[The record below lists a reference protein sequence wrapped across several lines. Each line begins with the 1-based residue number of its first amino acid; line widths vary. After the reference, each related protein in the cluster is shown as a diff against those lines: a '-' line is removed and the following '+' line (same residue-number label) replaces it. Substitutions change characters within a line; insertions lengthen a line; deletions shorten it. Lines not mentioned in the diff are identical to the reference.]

1 MSSSIESRLAEL
13 GVTLPTPVP
22 PVANYVPVVRSGNLL
37 HISGQLPMDPSG
49 KLVASGHLGENVDVA
64 AGQAAARMCAIN
76 ILAQIRAEIGD
87 LDKVVRIVKLGA
99 FVSCTPDFNDQPKVV
114 NGASDFMV
122 DVFGDKGRHSRSA
135 VGVPSLPLN
144 AAVEIDAIV
153 EVA

>member
-1 MSSSIESRLAEL
+1 MSSSIENRLAEL

-22 PVANYVPVVRSGNLL
+22 PVANYLPVIRSGNLL
-37 HISGQLPMDPSG
+37 FISGQLPLDASG
-49 KLVASGHLGENVDVA
+49 TLVASGHLGANVDVA
-64 AGQAAARMCAIN
+64 TGQTAARMCAIN

-99 FVSCTPDFNDQPKVV
+99 FVSSTPDFTDQPKVV

-122 DVFGDKGRHSRSA
+122 EALGDKGRHSRSA
-135 VGVPSLPLN
+135 VGVPALPLN